1 MRKSGA
7 LTRGIVIALMIM
19 MLCILGL
26 STVVAQDEGG
36 PLTIAGRVYDSDG
49 NNPGDGHEGADAA
62 VIVQHDGVK
71 TTYEDDDGL
80 EQATDGTYWYDV
92 TIPQGGWE
100 NGDTFWIWVDGSGWD
115 DEDFTCVDH
124 EDTSISSWTIED
136 AGSIN
141 QDVDTNGSNLKP
153 LIAMIFA
160 VILVVV
166 GIVVGLVKPLKV
178 PASGWPRQPADITD
192 DMLIGGVAEM
202 PAEGIVMPETAAAAA
217 VAAPAEEEH
226 VCATCGGAYK
236 YIPEYDSW
244 YCDTCKKYEEAPAE
258 EPTEET
264 PAEPECKTCGGK
276 LEFIEKYDR
285 WYCRTCAKYAEPED
299 VTPPEPEE
307 SPEPESPADPETLP
321 PPSDLP
327 PPDAPPGPEGGV

>member
-7 LTRGIVIALMIM
+7 LTRGIMIALLIVV
-19 MLCILGL
+19 LCILGL
-26 STVVAQDEGG
+26 STVVAQDNGG

-62 VIVQHDGVK
+62 VIVEHDGVK

-100 NGDTFWIWVDGSGWD
+100 IGDTFWIWVDGSGWD

-124 EDTSISSWTIED
+124 EDTSISSWTIEND
-136 AGSIN
+136 GSIE

-166 GIVVGLVKPLKV
+166 GIVVGLIKPLKV

-192 DMLIGGVAEM
+192 DILIGGVAEM
-202 PAEGIVMPETAAAAA
+202 PAEGITMPETAAAAA
-217 VAAPAEEEH
+217 APAGEEH
-226 VCATCGGAYK
+226 VCGTCGGAYK
-236 YIPEYDSW
+236 YIPEYDAW
-244 YCDTCKKYEEAPAE
+244 FCDTCQKYEKAPSEEPPAE
-258 EPTEET
+258 EAAEEP
-264 PAEPECKTCGGK
+264 PAEPECKTCQGK
-276 LEFIEKYDR
+276 LEYIDKYDR

-299 VTPPEPEE
+299 VTPPEPE
-307 SPEPESPADPETLP
+307 PPAEPDI
-321 PPSDLP
+321 P
-327 PPDAPPGPEGGV
+327 PPDAPPGSEGGV